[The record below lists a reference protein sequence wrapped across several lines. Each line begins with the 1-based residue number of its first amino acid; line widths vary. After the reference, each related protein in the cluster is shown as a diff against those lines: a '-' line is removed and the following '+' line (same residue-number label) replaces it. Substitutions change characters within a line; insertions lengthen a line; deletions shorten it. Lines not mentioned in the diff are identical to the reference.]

1 MSGNAEA
8 GIAAVQAKAA
18 QKDGV
23 AKYHASTIGYL
34 NERILT
40 FIFSLS
46 FIGLILVWLTSA
58 STLIVYG
65 SLAFVI
71 ILAIACGVLWI
82 KRIQKN
88 REQQARQ
95 AEEWKTDTAP

>member
-34 NERILT
+34 NERVLT

-58 STLIVYG
+58 SALIVYG
-65 SLAFVI
+65 SLAVVI
-71 ILAIACGVLWI
+71 ILAVACGVLRV

-88 REQQARQ
+88 RELQAHQ
-95 AEEWKTDTAP
+95 AQEWKSDSAS

>member
-1 MSGNAEA
+1 MSGNAEI
-8 GIAAVQAKAA
+8 GIAAIHAKVA

-40 FIFSLS
+40 FVFSLS
-46 FIGLILVWLTSA
+46 FIGLILVWMTSP
-58 STLIVYG
+58 SPLIVYG
-65 SLAFVI
+65 SLAVVI
-71 ILAIACGVLWI
+71 ILAVACGILWI

-95 AEEWKTDTAP
+95 AQEWRTGAAP